1 MKAAVWQSRAVWRT
15 SQASPP
21 SGVHSPDF
29 TIPSIALYYPDF
41 AIPYPLYYPDFT
53 IPSVLSR
60 FYHTIPSALSRCY
73 HTKPMHFTHHT
84 TPRQKLARA
93 SQVPSMVR
101 HGVPSPDQNVCG
113 CQKYLTSL
121 VGVNKRSILY
131 FCVNLSYWQKVLA
144 NIFSPKS
151 ETAHTKYKIWD
162 TGCAKRTVLK
172 DRKLVLGVNRTQRP
186 LSLLVHR
193 TPSATSPPT
202 SSPVPLV
209 HRTPPPTHLQLT
221 APPSST
227 LRVNIYSLVNIW
239 NSGHI
244 CITTWVPVIN
254 HSPPCVFWPSP
265 YMFLLSRVP
274 SLF

>member
-1 MKAAVWQSRAVWRT
+1 MNTCVCIICVENISPRNILNYKPQPPCLSKTFQTYITPPQAWMKAAVWQSRAVWRT

-73 HTKPMHFTHHT
+73 HTKPMHFAHHT

-131 FCVNLSYWQKVLA
+131 FCVN
-144 NIFSPKS
+144 
-151 ETAHTKYKIWD
+151 
-162 TGCAKRTVLK
+162 
-172 DRKLVLGVNRTQRP
+172 
-186 LSLLVHR
+186 
-193 TPSATSPPT
+193 
-202 SSPVPLV
+202 
-209 HRTPPPTHLQLT
+209 
-221 APPSST
+221 
-227 LRVNIYSLVNIW
+227 
-239 NSGHI
+239 
-244 CITTWVPVIN
+244 
-254 HSPPCVFWPSP
+254 
-265 YMFLLSRVP
+265 
-274 SLF
+274 